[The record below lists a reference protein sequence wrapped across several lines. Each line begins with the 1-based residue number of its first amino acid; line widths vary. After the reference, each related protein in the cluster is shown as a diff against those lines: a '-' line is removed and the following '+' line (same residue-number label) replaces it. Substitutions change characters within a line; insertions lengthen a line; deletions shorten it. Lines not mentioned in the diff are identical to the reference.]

1 MKSSFALPLL
11 AGIAIGVITV
21 GVIALAHDDFFWYR
35 NMSMTGTETVENSVD
50 ATFIEGMIPH
60 HEGAIEMA
68 NLALLNAKTDE
79 VKNLSKDIITSQQAE
94 IDEMKTW
101 YKEWFGEDVPVSSTS
116 PSSMTMEGGHDMMH
130 MDSMSGDMTKL
141 EASTEFDKDFV
152 KQMIPHHEMAIMMA
166 QTMLRT
172 TSRNEMKVL
181 AQNIIDSQTMEVEQM
196 RSWLTTWE

>member
-1 MKSSFALPLL
+1 MKSSFTLPLL
-11 AGIAIGVITV
+11 AGIAIGVITT

-35 NMSMTGTETVENSVD
+35 NMSMMETETTKNSVD

-79 VKNLSKDIITSQQAE
+79 VKNLSKDIISSQQTE
-94 IDEMKTW
+94 IDEMNAW

-116 PSSMTMEGGHDMMH
+116 PSSMTIEGGHGMMH
-130 MDSMSGDMTKL
+130 MDSMSGDMAEL

-152 KQMIPHHEMAIMMA
+152 KQMIPHHEMAIIMA

-172 TSRNEMKVL
+172 TSRNEMKTL
-181 AQNIIDSQTMEVEQM
+181 AQSIIDAQTMEIEQM
-196 RSWLTTWE
+196 RSWLSTWE

>member
-1 MKSSFALPLL
+1 MKYSFTLPLL
-11 AGIAIGVITV
+11 VGIIIGIITA

-35 NMSMTGTETVENSVD
+35 NMSMRGTETTENSVD

-79 VKNLSKDIITSQQAE
+79 VKNLSKNIIASQQKE
-94 IDEMKTW
+94 IDDMKTW
-101 YKEWFGEDVPVSSTS
+101 YKEWFGEDVSTAS
-116 PSSMTMEGGHDMMH
+116 NSSSMTTEGGHDMMH
-130 MDSMSGDMTKL
+130 MDSMSGDMAKL
-141 EASTEFDKDFV
+141 EVSTSFDKDFV
-152 KQMIPHHEMAIMMA
+152 EQMIPHHEMAIMMA

-181 AQNIIDSQTMEVEQM
+181 AQTIIDSQTMEIEQM
-196 RSWLTTWE
+196 RSWLTAWE

>member
-11 AGIAIGVITV
+11 VGIITGAITTGVITV
-21 GVIALAHDDFFWYR
+21 AHNDFFWYR
-35 NMSMTGTETVENSVD
+35 GMSMMKQETIENSID
-50 ATFIEGMIPH
+50 ATFIEGMVPH

-79 VKNLSKDIITSQQAE
+79 VKNLSKDIISSQQKE
-94 IDEMKTW
+94 IDEMKAW
-101 YKEWFGEDVPVSSTS
+101 YKEWFGKDIPSSSAS
-116 PSSMTMEGGHDMMH
+116 PSAAMGNDHRTMH
-130 MDSMSGDMTKL
+130 MDSMSGDMAAL
-141 EASTEFDKDFV
+141 EVSTNFDKDFV

-172 TSRNEMKVL
+172 SSRNEMKTL

-196 RSWLTTWE
+196 RSWLTTWK